1 MIQEELRNFI
11 EQNCSGKEPSDLI
24 MEAIGN
30 KIEQCGADADEVLAF
45 VEECAKGPTLEQK
58 AEIARREA
66 EAEAERLARI
76 AEAKAKAESDA
87 KNAELAAEKAKKAM
101 AEAEAARMK
110 ADEAKA
116 KLQSEKDARMVK
128 KSKKRT
134 YIVALIVILLL
145 GGVGVCTYLYLTT
158 GKSAAELAS
167 EAAYNKINSTN
178 IDDIEVSTADVP
190 SDDPSVVIDPNG
202 DVKAQLQ
209 QHYETV
215 MDLDGGFYKLKDKGL
230 YGLAD
235 ASGKIV
241 QKPKF
246 DNIMARNHDGLI
258 RVVQNKKVGF
268 LNLKGIMVLQPA
280 YTTIDEPKDGLMKV
294 TIDGKYGFVNAKTLK
309 EVTPCIYTFI
319 HPLKDGKYKV
329 QQGKLT
335 GYLNADGSVAQELK

>member
-24 MEAIGN
+24 MEAIGK
-30 KIEQCGADADEVLAF
+30 KIEQLGADADEVLAF

-58 AEIARREA
+58 VAEAKRKA

-76 AEAKAKAESDA
+76 EEAKAKAVSDA

-101 AEAEAARMK
+101 AEAEAARQK

-116 KLQSEKDARMVK
+116 KLQADRDARMAK

-134 YIVALIVILLL
+134 YIVSLIVFLLL
-145 GGVGVCTYLYLTT
+145 LSIGTTVYLKVMT

-167 EAAYNKINSTN
+167 EAAYNAVNNES

-190 SDDPSVVIDPNG
+190 SDDPSVVVDPKG
-202 DVKAQLQ
+202 DVKAQLE

-215 MDLDGGFYKLKDKGL
+215 MDLNAGFYRLKDKGL

-235 ASGKIV
+235 PSGKII
-241 QKPKF
+241 QRPKYDEILF
-246 DNIMARNHDGLI
+246 KNENGLI
-258 RVVQNKKVGF
+258 RVKKDGKIGF
-268 LNLKGIMVLQPA
+268 LNLKGVEVVAPQ
-280 YTTIDEPKDGLMKV
+280 YSSIDEPTDGLFKVKKDGL
-294 TIDGKYGFVNAKTLK
+294 YGFLDAKTLK
-309 EVTPCIYTFI
+309 EVTPCEYSYIYEK
-319 HPLKDGKYKV
+319 KDGKYKALKGSEEV
-329 QQGKLT
+329 
-335 GYLNADGSVAQELK
+335 YLNADGSVAQ

>member
-24 MEAIGN
+24 MEAIGQ
-30 KIEQCGADADEVLAF
+30 KIEQLGADADEVLAF

-58 AEIARREA
+58 AEAARRAA

-76 AEAKAKAESDA
+76 EEAKAKAESDA

-116 KLQSEKDARMVK
+116 KLQSEKDARMAR

-134 YIVALIVILLL
+134 YIVSLIVFLLLL
-145 GGVGVCTYLYLTT
+145 GIGTAVYLKVMT
-158 GKSAAELAS
+158 GKSAAQLAS
-167 EAAYNKINSTN
+167 EAAYNAVNNES

-190 SDDPSVVIDPNG
+190 SDDPSVVIDANG
-202 DVKAQLQ
+202 DVKAQLE

-215 MDLDGGFYKLKDKGL
+215 MDLNAGFYKLKDHGK

-235 ASGKIV
+235 ASGKII
-241 QKPKF
+241 QRPKY
-246 DNIMARNHDGLI
+246 DEILSKNKQGLV
-258 RVVQNKKVGF
+258 RVVKDGKIGF
-268 LNLKGIMVLQPA
+268 LNLKGVEVLAPK
-280 YTTIDEPKDGLMKV
+280 YSKIEEPIEGLIKVETDGL
-294 TIDGKYGFVNAKTLK
+294 YGFLDANTLK
-309 EVTPCIYTFI
+309 EVTPCVYTYIYNK
-319 HPLKDGKYKV
+319 KDGKYKAMKGN
-329 QQGKLT
+329 QEFF
-335 GYLNADGSVAQELK
+335 LNEDGSLAQ

>member
-24 MEAIGN
+24 MEAIGQ
-30 KIEQCGADADEVLAF
+30 KIEQLGADADEVLAF

-58 AEIARREA
+58 AEAARRAA

-76 AEAKAKAESDA
+76 EEAKAKAESDA

-116 KLQSEKDARMVK
+116 KLQSEKDARMAR

-134 YIVALIVILLL
+134 YIVSLIVFLLLL
-145 GGVGVCTYLYLTT
+145 GIGTAVYLKVMT
-158 GKSAAELAS
+158 GKSAAQLAS
-167 EAAYNKINSTN
+167 EAAYNAVNNES

-190 SDDPSVVIDPNG
+190 SDDPSVVIDANG
-202 DVKAQLQ
+202 DVKAQLE

-215 MDLDGGFYKLKDKGL
+215 MDLNAGFYKLKDHGK

-235 ASGKIV
+235 ASGKII
-241 QKPKF
+241 QRPKY
-246 DNIMARNHDGLI
+246 DEILSKNKQGLV
-258 RVVQNKKVGF
+258 RVVKDGKIGF
-268 LNLKGIMVLQPA
+268 LNLKGVEVLAPK
-280 YTTIDEPKDGLMKV
+280 YSKIEEPIEGLINVETDGL
-294 TIDGKYGFVNAKTLK
+294 YGFLDANTLK
-309 EVTPCIYTFI
+309 EVTPCVYTYIYNK
-319 HPLKDGKYKV
+319 KDGKYKAMKGN
-329 QQGKLT
+329 QEFF
-335 GYLNADGSVAQELK
+335 LNEDGSLAQ